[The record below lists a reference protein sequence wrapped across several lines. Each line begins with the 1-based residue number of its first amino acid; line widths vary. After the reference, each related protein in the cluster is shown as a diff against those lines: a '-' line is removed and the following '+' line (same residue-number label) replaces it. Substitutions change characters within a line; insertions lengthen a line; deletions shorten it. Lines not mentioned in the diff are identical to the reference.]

1 MDVTNRWA
9 RTALA
14 LPLAVFL
21 SACTTGSSAD
31 LPLPDAEV
39 VEERFSYPGGLAA
52 RMSGN
57 VAEVTITQDPEQ
69 LRRGGS
75 LWAKVGPYILLF
87 TDETYQLFEDYPGL
101 AAVRVVSRVP
111 DGTEVARAL
120 LRYDELTGV
129 QWRRALNIAGKARRD
144 GTERMT
150 LLEDLVDWGE
160 EHTDFDYNERYLRR

>member
-21 SACTTGSSAD
+21 GACTTGSSAD